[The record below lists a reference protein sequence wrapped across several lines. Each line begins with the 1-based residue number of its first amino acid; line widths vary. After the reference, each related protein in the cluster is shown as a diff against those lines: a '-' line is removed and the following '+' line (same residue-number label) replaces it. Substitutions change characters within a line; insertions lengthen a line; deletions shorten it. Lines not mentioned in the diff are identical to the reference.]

1 MFREHYNPK
10 IITNPILVV
19 AGGVAANQSLR
30 DQLQSLAKEK
40 RLSIVEIERAPSLDW
55 IRPFQE
61 PYPKQGAQYVKA
73 IVGPPSGQE

>member
-1 MFREHYNPK
+1 MLELSQDTSVCDVLHGQTPTMVGVLGEIEH
-10 IITNPILVV
+10 
-19 AGGVAANQSLR
+19 SL
-30 DQLQSLAKEK
+30 
-40 RLSIVEIERAPSLDW
+40 VEIERAPSLDW

>member
-1 MFREHYNPK
+1 MENLAQMNGVVKILSFEERIREIEH
-10 IITNPILVV
+10 
-19 AGGVAANQSLR
+19 SL
-30 DQLQSLAKEK
+30 
-40 RLSIVEIERAPSLDW
+40 VEIERAPSLDW

>member
-1 MFREHYNPK
+1 MTRKFETLFGKPEVNQGALNSIFDTRCSIFDFRFEVEH
-10 IITNPILVV
+10 
-19 AGGVAANQSLR
+19 SL
-30 DQLQSLAKEK
+30 
-40 RLSIVEIERAPSLDW
+40 VEIERAPSLDW